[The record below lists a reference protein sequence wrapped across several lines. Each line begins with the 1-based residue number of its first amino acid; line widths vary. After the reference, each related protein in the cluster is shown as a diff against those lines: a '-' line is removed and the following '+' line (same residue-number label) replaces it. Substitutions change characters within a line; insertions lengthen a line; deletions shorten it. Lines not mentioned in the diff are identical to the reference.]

1 MKSNNLVQTYETFK
15 VYPGVSE
22 IVLVKEGLEWHRGSC
37 VGYTDDDNIEV
48 FLVDYGYKKRTKLK
62 NLRQM
67 KEDYLYL
74 PFQAVECI
82 LSGCQE
88 KSDVSREVSL
98 QFFTECM
105 HLQTFTAYVVES
117 GEPLKLVLWDV
128 NNINMDH
135 VLKNYGL
142 GQDRNVDVF
151 PSKACILSC
160 D

>member
-74 PFQAVECI
+74 PFQVGSAYGLEIFYLSLLLFQAVECI

-105 HLQTFTAYVVES
+105 HLQTFTAYVV
-117 GEPLKLVLWDV
+117 
-128 NNINMDH
+128 
-135 VLKNYGL
+135 
-142 GQDRNVDVF
+142 
-151 PSKACILSC
+151 
-160 D
+160 